1 VSRSQPGIARNS
13 LAVAISGIVTG
24 GLGLIYWIAVGRL
37 YPATEVGA
45 AAATIFAASMLA
57 LFGNLGLG
65 AYFERFLPV
74 AGAQSGRLVI
84 GGLAVGVLG
93 GGILSAAFLVFGPIN
108 EMFADGWQ
116 IAFFPVAVAA
126 MSLSALSDHVCIGL
140 RRAEWSAIKN
150 VLHAVIKLGAA
161 AGMASLWG
169 RQGIVA
175 TWVLTALL
183 GAGILWVVVIREIR
197 RRVATEHAQCALPP
211 RRDQQRFIVGNY
223 GIYVA
228 TSLMPLLLP
237 MIVIAHVGA
246 GQNAYFAIVWQLI
259 TAVIL
264 LLTMLTGPYV
274 AEASSGD
281 TDLRHLTYRFILIM
295 LGVSTAA
302 TVGLMTVGPLF
313 LRLAGD
319 DYADNGT
326 GLLRMC
332 ALSLPLTAVALIFVA
347 VSRVRNRLLPALAA
361 QITGAVVS
369 LGLAVILL
377 SRYGLIGVGWAT
389 ISAEALIV
397 ALVIVPLV
405 RAVRDLVRVGELP
418 GYGSVSSDASGAVSK

>member
-1 VSRSQPGIARNS
+1 
-13 LAVAISGIVTG
+13 
-24 GLGLIYWIAVGRL
+24 
-37 YPATEVGA
+37 
-45 AAATIFAASMLA
+45 
-57 LFGNLGLG
+57 
-65 AYFERFLPV
+65 
-74 AGAQSGRLVI
+74 
-84 GGLAVGVLG
+84 
-93 GGILSAAFLVFGPIN
+93 
-108 EMFADGWQ
+108 
-116 IAFFPVAVAA
+116 
-126 MSLSALSDHVCIGL
+126 
-140 RRAEWSAIKN
+140 
-150 VLHAVIKLGAA
+150 
-161 AGMASLWG
+161 
-169 RQGIVA
+169 
-175 TWVLTALL
+175 
-183 GAGILWVVVIREIR
+183 
-197 RRVATEHAQCALPP
+197 
-211 RRDQQRFIVGNY
+211 
-223 GIYVA
+223 
-228 TSLMPLLLP
+228 
-237 MIVIAHVGA
+237 
-246 GQNAYFAIVWQLI
+246 
-259 TAVIL
+259 
-264 LLTMLTGPYV
+264 MLTGPYV